1 MIKKIKF
8 KLSLINKSILDSTK
22 LDNKTVLFFY
32 PKAMTGGCSIE
43 VQDFQKKLSTFKKLG
58 FDVFGASKDSI
69 EKNTKFSDK
78 YKLKYELGSDLTDVC
93 EKLGIWIE
101 KSMYGKKYFGINRST
116 FLLDK
121 NGNILNSWT
130 KVKVKDH
137 VDEVIDYIKK
147 INYNLI
153 NFTKFFFP
161 INYEQS
167 TDTNN

>member
-1 MIKKIKF
+1 MTRKIKF
-8 KLSLINKSILDSTK
+8 KLSLTNSSTLDSTK
-22 LDNKTVLFFY
+22 LDKKTVLFFY

-69 EKNTKFSDK
+69 KKNTKFSDK

-116 FLLDK
+116 FILDNDGK
-121 NGNILNSWT
+121 ILHSWT

-137 VDEVIDYIKK
+137 VDEVLAFIKENK
-147 INYNLI
+147 L
-153 NFTKFFFP
+153 
-161 INYEQS
+161 
-167 TDTNN
+167 

>member
-1 MIKKIKF
+1 MTKKIKF
-8 KLSLINKSILDSTK
+8 KLSLTNDSLLDSTK

-32 PKAMTGGCSIE
+32 PKAMTSGCSIE

-58 FDVFGASKDSI
+58 FDVIGASKDSI

-116 FLLDK
+116 FILDK
-121 NGNILNSWT
+121 NGKILNSWT

-147 INYNLI
+147 NKL
-153 NFTKFFFP
+153 
-161 INYEQS
+161 
-167 TDTNN
+167 